1 MARTGGENLQQEF
14 NRGYDY
20 IINTYGSAMNT
31 LPGKDST
38 PILSKG
44 IVIDIDFDTQKNY
57 KLAAAQPPFSI
68 YAKIIGED
76 LDISDPRLEVEKI
89 YYAPLFSVHNISVPE
104 IGEEILIMR
113 ESTAPSSKGYY
124 IGRISNCSALNYYPV
139 RQYMDTINSS
149 NSSPEFKYGFSFN
162 AQQLRE
168 GKIDLMPSDQIESIS
183 IPMTYGDVVQ
193 QGRSQ
198 SYVRHSFNRNNKKG
212 VLEQGLR
219 IQEQNI
225 RTNINNTVRFN
236 SGISYDPSIGHTA
249 TKTIHF
255 VDSSIKRLGD
265 YNLASILAGNPF
277 QGILDENPANDKS
290 IIANIAN
297 EIYNISTQEHVSTLY
312 RQVLGEKLISHQQ
325 ETNNLMHTMLDG
337 ITGLTE
343 TVQVLLDAFI
353 EHEHALPK
361 IELNLQKEFKTK
373 DLYMTPARVIPQASR
388 MAWIRKPKWD
398 KVARPAK
405 VVTTARHFDH
415 YRDRKGLDPWVPAS
429 TKSVPQGFEWKRD
442 PGLGVRVPTP
452 PKIIPGRMRSRN
464 VKQKIN
470 FEAIIGGEENPRFT
484 APIQTDTEPSFGSAL
499 PGNPQNPQAARGV
512 LEPRSLEKLSE
523 KTELGVKTEK
533 VNTDTESL
541 IDKFNN
547 QKQQLNNIFNKATD
561 FLSRNQFIN

>member
-20 IINTYGSAMNT
+20 IINTYGAATNT
-31 LPGKDST
+31 VPGIDNN

-44 IVIDIDFDTQKNY
+44 IVVDIDFDTQKNY

-76 LDISDPRLEVEKI
+76 LDISDPRLEAQKI
-89 YYAPLFSVHNISVPE
+89 YYAPLFSIHNIAVPE

-113 ESTAPSSKGYY
+113 EGMNPSSKGYY

-139 RQYMDTINSS
+139 RQYMETINSP

-168 GKIDLMPSDQIESIS
+168 NKTDLMPSDQIESIS

-219 IQEQNI
+219 VQGQNI
-225 RTNINNTVRFN
+225 RTNISNTVK
-236 SGISYDPSIGHTA
+236 IKDETSYDPSIGHTA

-265 YNLASILAGNPF
+265 FNLASIFADNPS
-277 QGILDENPANDKS
+277 QGILDGNPDNDKP
-290 IIANIAN
+290 IIATLAD
-297 EIYNISTQEHVSTLY
+297 EIYNISTKNNASTLY

-325 ETNNLMHTMLDG
+325 ETNNLMRSMLDG
-337 ITGLTE
+337 LTGLAE
-343 TVQVLLDAFI
+343 TVQVLLDAFV

-361 IELNLQKEFKTK
+361 IELNLEKEIKSK
-373 DLYMTPARVIPQASR
+373 DLYRTSPRQIKQPDQFVRIPGKRIRIQTGTKYVEPPGNEYAKAMGMGVPPVPVPIYSYTNTPSSVIRVKQ
-388 MAWIRKPKWD
+388 
-398 KVARPAK
+398 
-405 VVTTARHFDH
+405 
-415 YRDRKGLDPWVPAS
+415 
-429 TKSVPQGFEWKRD
+429 
-442 PGLGVRVPTP
+442 P
-452 PKIIPGRMRSRN
+452 PRIIPGRIRARN

-484 APIQTDTEPSFGSAL
+484 APIQTDTDSPESMPL
-499 PGNPQNPQAARGV
+499 PGAPEGNI
-512 LEPRSLEKLSE
+512 E
-523 KTELGVKTEK
+523 KTELGMKTAQI
-533 VNTDTESL
+533 NTDTENL

-547 QKQQLNNIFNKATD
+547 QKEQLSNIFNKATD